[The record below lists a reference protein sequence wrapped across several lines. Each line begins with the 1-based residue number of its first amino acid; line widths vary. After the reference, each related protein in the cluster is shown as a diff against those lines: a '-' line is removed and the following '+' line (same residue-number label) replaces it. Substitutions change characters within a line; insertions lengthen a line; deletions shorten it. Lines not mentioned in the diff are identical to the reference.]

1 MRIQETDF
9 ESVSEA
15 EGIDIA
21 LLKTIMQVE
30 SNGSGHLPAPDNRPK
45 ILFEGHLFYKNLSPA
60 QAAKWSV
67 ERPDLCHKSWTK
79 THYKGGAKEWER
91 LASAVSID
99 REAALKSASWG
110 AFQILGQNHKACGF
124 DTVQSFVNAM
134 FKEERHHLQA
144 VCKFIK
150 AHPTMYRALLR
161 QDWKEFARRYNGPGY
176 SKNSYDLLLAKAYAK
191 FSK

>member
-1 MRIQETDF
+1 MRIQEADF
-9 ESVSEA
+9 ESVSTS

-30 SNGSGHLPAPDNRPK
+30 SNGSGHLAAPDNRPK
-45 ILFEGHLFYKNLSPA
+45 ILFEGHLFYKNLPA
-60 QAAKWSV
+60 DKAAKWSK

-79 THYKGGAKEWER
+79 THYKGGAKEWDR

-110 AFQILGQNHKACGF
+110 AFQILGQNYKACGF
-124 DTVQSFVNAM
+124 DTVQAFVNAM
-134 FKEERHHLQA
+134 FGPEKLHLLA

-150 AHPTMYRALLR
+150 ANKTMYAALLR
-161 QDWKEFARRYNGPGY
+161 QDWKEFARRYNGPGFATHNY
-176 SKNSYDLLLAKAYAK
+176 HGRLADTFAK

>member
-1 MRIQETDF
+1 MRIQEPDF
-9 ESVSEA
+9 VSVSES

-45 ILFEGHLFYKNLSPA
+45 ILFEGHLFYKNLPA
-60 QAAKWSV
+60 DKVAKWSK

-79 THYKGGAKEWER
+79 ANYKGGAKEWER

-124 DTVQSFVNAM
+124 DTVQAFVNAM

-150 AHPTMYRALLR
+150 AHPAMYRALLR
-161 QDWKEFARRYNGPGY
+161 QDWKEFARRYNGPGFASHNY
-176 SKNSYDLLLAKAYAK
+176 HGRLADAFAT